1 VAAHDSGKVVNPA
14 LFAGQ
19 ICGGIVQGMGMALKE
34 NLTVDEGR
42 ISSLNYNKYRIP
54 TSVEAPEI
62 TVLLVENADPMS
74 PFGSKG
80 IGEPALELIAPAIAG
95 ALYRAT
101 GKRSYTLPLQ
111 PTSKVGPW

>member
-1 VAAHDSGKVVNPA
+1 MNPA

-19 ICGGIVQGMGMALKE
+19 ICGGIVQGMGMTLKE
-34 NLTVDEGR
+34 NMTVDSGR
-42 ISSLNYNKYRIP
+42 ITSLNYNKYKIP
-54 TSVEAPEI
+54 NSSEIPEI
-62 TVLLVENADPMS
+62 TVLLVENSDPLS

-101 GKRSYTLPLQ
+101 GKRSSTLPLE
-111 PTSKVGPW
+111 PTSKVGPWKLK